1 MEGVGLRLEGASY
14 RHSIYAPTLLRPWRT
29 KQGPGVHHISLEI
42 KKGSILALVG
52 PNGAGKTTLLRILA
66 GILPLHGGQVL
77 DSESVSLKIE
87 ELRER
92 VGHMPEQVR
101 WQGQK
106 TVEEALSELGEMRN
120 IDPKRIDKLLMLVG
134 LRQRKSSPLSELS
147 QGMRQRL
154 TLAAALLGSP
164 EILLLDEPLNGL
176 DPVAAS
182 AFIVLLQK
190 LTSKGVSIIIS
201 SHQVE
206 GLKDFIDRLALM
218 HRGQILAEGTP
229 EEVATKL
236 GLKPKTEIVGTG
248 PRPNFNTFEQT
259 GTVEW
264 IDESQHEWKVE
275 IENGNPTLLEKL
287 ILQGIQIESWMKRS
301 PNVVDMLC
309 AATGMS
315 VAEVGLEVA
324 SSDVLPLR
332 TFRGEEE

>member
-1 MEGVGLRLEGASY
+1 MEGVCLRLEGASY

-29 KQGPGVHHISLEI
+29 KQGPGVHHISLEL
-42 KKGSILALVG
+42 KKGAILALVG

-66 GILPLHGGQVL
+66 GILPLHDGQVL
-77 DSESVSLKIE
+77 DSKSATLRSE

-120 IDPKRIDKLLMLVG
+120 IDPKRIDKLLKLVG

-164 EILLLDEPLNGL
+164 DILLLDEPLNGL
-176 DPVAAS
+176 DPVAAA
-182 AFIVLLQK
+182 AFIELLQK

-229 EEVATKL
+229 AEVAKKL
-236 GLKPKTEIVGTG
+236 GLKPKTEIIGIG
-248 PRPNFNTFEQT
+248 PRPNFNNFEET

-264 IDESQHEWKVE
+264 IDESEPEWKVE
-275 IENGNPTLLEKL
+275 IENGTPILLEKM
-287 ILQGIQIESWMKRS
+287 ILQGIQIESWVKRS
-301 PNVVDMLC
+301 PNVVSMLC

-315 VAEVGLEVA
+315 VAEVGLEVT
-324 SSDVLPLR
+324 SSDALPLR

>member
-1 MEGVGLRLEGASY
+1 MEGGVLRLEKASY

-29 KQGPGVHHISLEI
+29 KQGPGVHHISLEL
-42 KKGSILALVG
+42 KKGTILALVG

-66 GILPLHGGQVL
+66 GVLPLQDGEVF
-77 DSESVSLKIE
+77 DSKSVSLGSE

-101 WQGQK
+101 WQGRK
-106 TVEEALSELGEMRN
+106 TVQEALSELGQMRN
-120 IDPKRIDKLLMLVG
+120 IDPKRIDNLLQLVG
-134 LRQRKSSPLSELS
+134 LKQRKSSPLGELS

-164 EILLLDEPLNGL
+164 DILLLDEPLNGL
-176 DPVAAS
+176 DPVAAA
-182 AFIVLLQK
+182 AFIELLQK
-190 LTSKGVSIIIS
+190 LTSRGVSIIIS

-206 GLKDFIDRLALM
+206 GLQDFIDRLALM

-229 EEVATKL
+229 RNIAKKL
-236 GLKPKTEIVGTG
+236 GLKPVTQLSGVGIQPEFDNFGETG
-248 PRPNFNTFEQT
+248 RI
-259 GTVEW
+259 EW
-264 IDESQHEWKVE
+264 LDKSDHGWKVE
-275 IENGNPTLLEKL
+275 IENGNPSLLEK
-287 ILQGIQIESWMKRS
+287 IIQQGVQVESWMKRS
-301 PNVVDMLC
+301 PNIVDMLC